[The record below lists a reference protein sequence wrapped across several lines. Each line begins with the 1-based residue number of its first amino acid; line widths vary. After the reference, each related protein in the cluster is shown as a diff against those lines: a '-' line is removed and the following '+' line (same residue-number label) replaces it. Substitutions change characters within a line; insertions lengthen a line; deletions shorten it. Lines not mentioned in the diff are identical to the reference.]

1 MNVDNLV
8 TMANQIGEFF
18 DAMPERDEALEGISN
33 HIRKFWAPRMRDQL
47 TAYWSVDGG
56 TALSPIV
63 LEALKQ
69 HSIQSAPM
77 PANPRDPMKGSGRHD
92 FDGATEA

>member
-18 DAMPERDEALEGISN
+18 EAMPDREEALEGIAN

-47 TAYWSVDGG
+47 TAHRSAGG
-56 TALSPIV
+56 TRLSPIV
-63 LEALKQ
+63 LEALER
-69 HSIQSAPM
+69 HSIRSTPV
-77 PANPRDPMKGSGRHD
+77 PANPRDPMRGSGRHD

>member
-18 DAMPERDEALEGISN
+18 DAMPDREDALEGISN
-33 HIRKFWAPRMRDQL
+33 HLRKFWAPRMRDRL
-47 TAYWSVDGG
+47 TAHVTVDGG
-56 TALSPIV
+56 AGLSPIV
-63 LEALKQ
+63 LEAMKR
-69 HSIQSAPM
+69 HSIQAPPM

>member
-18 DAMPERDEALEGISN
+18 DAMPDREEALEGISN

-47 TAYWSVDGG
+47 TIYRTAGG
-56 TALSPIV
+56 AGFAPIV
-63 LEALKQ
+63 LEALER
-69 HSIQSAPM
+69 HSILSTPE